1 MRFEVLLALLPVA
14 IAAPLLTPRA
24 GTVIKDR
31 YIVKFKDAEITTAV
45 DIALSLLPK
54 APAHVYNFGKFKG
67 FAAEF
72 DAATLASLQALTT
85 VEYIEKDAVIKA
97 WDDEALL
104 ESAKATLEKKAYVT
118 QSSATWGL
126 GRLSH
131 VNKGSSSY
139 TYDDSAGVDTCAYV
153 IDTGIYTEHP
163 EFEGRATFLANYAG
177 DGQNAD
183 GNGHGTH
190 VAGTIGSKTYGVAKK
205 TKLYAVKVLDSSGSG
220 TNSGVI
226 AGINFVASDAK
237 TRSCPNG
244 AVANMSLGGSKSTAV
259 NSATAN
265 VVSAGVFMAVAAG
278 NDGANAA
285 NYSPASEPTA
295 FTVGATDSSDAKASF
310 SNYGAV
316 VDVFAPGVSI
326 LSTWKGGSTN
336 TISGTSMATPHV
348 AGLGAYLLALE
359 GKKTPAAL
367 GARIVELSTKNKIT
381 GLNTGTVN
389 YLIFNGNPSG

>member
-14 IAAPLLTPRA
+14 IAAPLITPRA

-31 YIVKFKDAEITTAV
+31 YIVKFKDSDVATAAV
-45 DIALSLLPK
+45 ESALSMLPK
-54 APAHVYNFGKFKG
+54 APAHVYNIGKFKG

-72 DAATLASLQALTT
+72 DAAILAKIQALPN
-85 VEYIEKDAVIKA
+85 VDFIEKDAVITA
-97 WDDEALL
+97 FEDEAL
-104 ESAKATLEKKAYVT
+104 LEKKAYVT

-126 GRLSH
+126 ARLSH

-139 TYDDSAGVDTCAYV
+139 TYDDSAGSGTCAYV
-153 IDTGIYTEHP
+153 IDTGIYTAHP

-177 DGQNAD
+177 DGQNSD

-226 AGINFVASDAK
+226 AGINFVASDSK

-244 AVANMSLGGSKSTAV
+244 AVANMSLGGGKSTAV

-278 NDGANAA
+278 NDGANAQ
-285 NYSPASEPTA
+285 NYSPASEATA

-316 VDVFAPGVSI
+316 VDAFAPGVSI
-326 LSTWKGGSTN
+326 LSTWNNGGTN

-348 AGLGAYLLALE
+348 AGLGAYLLGLE
-359 GKKTPAAL
+359 GKVSPAAL
-367 GARIVELSTKNKIT
+367 GSRIVALATKNKIT
-381 GLNTGTVN
+381 GLPSGTVN
-389 YLIFNGNPSG
+389 YIIFNGNPSG

>member
-14 IAAPLLTPRA
+14 IAAPLITPRA

-31 YIVKFKDAEITTAV
+31 YIVKFKDSDVATAAV
-45 DIALSLLPK
+45 ESALSMLPK
-54 APAHVYNFGKFKG
+54 APAHVYNIGKFKG

-72 DAATLASLQALTT
+72 DAAILAKIQALPN
-85 VEYIEKDAVIKA
+85 VDFIEKDAVITA
-97 WDDEALL
+97 FEDEAL
-104 ESAKATLEKKAYVT
+104 LEKKAYVT

-126 GRLSH
+126 ARLSH

-139 TYDDSAGVDTCAYV
+139 TYDDSAGSGTCAYV
-153 IDTGIYTEHP
+153 IDTGIYTAHP

-177 DGQNAD
+177 DGQNSD

-190 VAGTIGSKTYGVAKK
+190 VAGTIGSKTYDVAKK

-226 AGINFVASDAK
+226 AGINFVASDSK

-244 AVANMSLGGSKSTAV
+244 AVANMSLGGGKSTAV

-278 NDGANAA
+278 NDGANAQ
-285 NYSPASEPTA
+285 NYSPASEATA

-316 VDVFAPGVSI
+316 VDAFAPGVSI
-326 LSTWKGGSTN
+326 LSTWNNGGTN

-348 AGLGAYLLALE
+348 AGLGAYLLGLE
-359 GKKTPAAL
+359 GKVSPAAL
-367 GARIVELSTKNKIT
+367 GSRIVALATKNKIT
-381 GLNTGTVN
+381 GLPSGTVN
-389 YLIFNGNPSG
+389 YIIFNGNPSG